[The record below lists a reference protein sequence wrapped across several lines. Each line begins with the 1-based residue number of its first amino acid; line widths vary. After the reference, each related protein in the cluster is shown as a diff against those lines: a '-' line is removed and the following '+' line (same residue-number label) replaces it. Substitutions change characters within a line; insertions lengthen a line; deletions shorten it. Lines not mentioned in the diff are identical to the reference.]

1 MGGLHTSTKTLTK
14 QNAATLGVCLVVLG
28 MLWGSLRLWVCDM
41 PIQDSDEVGESK
53 KPLYI
58 SIFLQEGCKQTSRG
72 GQSKMQ

>member
-1 MGGLHTSTKTLTK
+1 MGGSHTSTKRLTK
-14 QNAATLGVCLVVLG
+14 QNAATLGVSLVILG
-28 MLWGSLRLWVCDM
+28 LLLGLLWPRMCNM

-58 SIFLQEGCKQTSRG
+58 RIFLQEGHKQTSRG